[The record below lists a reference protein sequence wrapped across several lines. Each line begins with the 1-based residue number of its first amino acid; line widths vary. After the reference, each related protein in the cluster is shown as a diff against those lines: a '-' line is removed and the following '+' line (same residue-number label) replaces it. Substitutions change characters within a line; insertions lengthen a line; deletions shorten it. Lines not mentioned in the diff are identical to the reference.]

1 MPPPVTGRLFLLPS
15 PPREG
20 TLVGVET
27 ARCPARSLTP
37 TEEDADSAWEWV
49 PSPSFPGA
57 RSCLFGAWPGRGLRV
72 LSDLVVC
79 FGLLIKHV
87 LSLVGGA
94 S

>member
-1 MPPPVTGRLFLLPS
+1 MPVLPTQ
-15 PPREG
+15 G
-20 TLVGVET
+20 MET
-27 ARCPARSLTP
+27 ARCPPAQSVTHK
-37 TEEDADSAWEWV
+37 
-49 PSPSFPGA
+49 GA
-57 RSCLFGAWPGRGLRV
+57 RGQGPGMGSLSGLPGGPQLPARRLAGRGLRV

>member
-1 MPPPVTGRLFLLPS
+1 MGMGAAPVSPRASVTHKGGRRQGPGVGPLSWLPES
-15 PPREG
+15 
-20 TLVGVET
+20 
-27 ARCPARSLTP
+27 
-37 TEEDADSAWEWV
+37 
-49 PSPSFPGA
+49 
-57 RSCLFGAWPGRGLRV
+57 RSCLLGAWPGRGLRV